1 MALFSQVFN
10 SSKGTLL
17 NKNPTGSSTDG
28 VPRGNVLCDEHHP
41 FDKGLFKAAIRV
53 FSNSIKLG
61 LRGNPGPRET
71 VSIFQNEDSPRG
83 YEYHPVC
90 MAFSWFIFGLFI
102 VCLLL
107 FITLLLTARYPGGND
122 DSSGAEAEASVPLI
136 NINSEEKQLLFSGI
150 A

>member
-1 MALFSQVFN
+1 MALFSQLFD

-17 NKNPTGSSTDG
+17 NKSSTGSSTDG
-28 VPRGNVLCDEHHP
+28 VPGGNVLCDEHHP
-41 FDKGLFKAAIRV
+41 FDEGLFKTTIRA

-71 VSIFQNEDSPRG
+71 ASIFQNEDSPRE
-83 YEYHPVC
+83 YEYYPVC

-102 VCLLL
+102 ACLLL

-122 DSSGAEAEASVPLI
+122 DNSGTEAETSVPLI
-136 NINSEEKQLLFSGI
+136 NTNDEEKQLLFSGT